1 MEAQQDLAGLTTQQ
15 LNGLWDRV
23 KVEQGTC

>member
-15 LNGLWDRV
+15 LNDLWDRV